1 MKRVAEIP
9 RLEGAIM
16 GRQKVIQLTCDR
28 CTRVEHRPLSDLPPQ
43 DQSGPM
49 FEASFRGKKV
59 KFDDLCSGCEE
70 IVKNHWE
77 QIANKLKKASP
88 IRTK

>member
-28 CTRVEHRPLSDLPPQ
+28 CTRVEHRPITELQPQ
-43 DQSGPM
+43 QDGPV

-59 KFDDLCSGCEE
+59 KYDDLCSGCEE

-88 IRTK
+88 IRK

>member
-1 MKRVAEIP
+1 MRRVAEIP
-9 RLEGAIM
+9 RLEGATM
-16 GRQKVIQLTCDR
+16 GRQKVIQITCDR

-43 DQSGPM
+43 QDGPM

-88 IRTK
+88 IRSK

>member
-1 MKRVAEIP
+1 
-9 RLEGAIM
+9 
-16 GRQKVIQLTCDR
+16 
-28 CTRVEHRPLSDLPPQ
+28 
-43 DQSGPM
+43 M

-59 KFDDLCSGCEE
+59 KYDDLCSGCEE

-88 IRTK
+88 IRAK